1 LDPIAKPGRSLHL
14 DQPYADNKF
23 PMPKANTKTIETS
36 LFHNIDTAELADM
49 HGRLGA
55 EIAELE
61 ARRKAIADE
70 MIARG
75 IPRVEGGLFESTVVN
90 ETMVAN
96 IDRQAI
102 ERDMGESWLAKYLK
116 WSRRCA
122 SVRTTPRDHPSNNL
136 ANSDLPRGR
145 AVAMPAVARHGRRR

>member
-1 LDPIAKPGRSLHL
+1 MQKTMMKIT
-14 DQPYADNKF
+14 
-23 PMPKANTKTIETS
+23 NTKITETS
-36 LFHNIDTAELADM
+36 QFHNMDTADLADM

-61 ARRKAIADE
+61 ARRKAIAEE

-75 IPRVEGGLFESTVVN
+75 VPRIEGDLFESTVVG

-116 WSRRCA
+116 WSKRCA
-122 SVRTTPRDHPSNNL
+122 SVRTTSRD
-136 ANSDLPRGR
+136 ADT
-145 AVAMPAVARHGRRR
+145 AA